1 MCLKYIKA
9 ILIFSLAGSAYGATY
24 YVNNAT
30 NAIPANQTIKAQI
43 INGRVAIVQPVATV
57 SPSGPGPGVGSDAN
71 PGTYTSPFATITKAS
86 QSMSAGDM
94 VIIFPGEYPEA
105 VTNKA
110 TGTAGSKVVYK
121 TSGTGKVRW
130 GGLLITND
138 QVVVDGIS
146 KDYLEFT
153 GTNVTGSSGGAI
165 QLNAGAHN
173 IWFSNFYANCPQIS
187 VSSGILNPSGISPV
201 FVSSTNKADGSFD
214 NLAITNLIFAN
225 FAITNGGLHNM
236 TLRGCDRVLIT
247 NGLFSGTNGW
257 DMIRPLGD
265 NIRIVSLQISNYS
278 NPSAANAVHTDILQT
293 FPNNGEHGTNI
304 VLERSIIYNC
314 IGQVQF
320 NLGANLGG
328 TNEAFK
334 GLTVRNN
341 KIYNMCG
348 LLQTYIPNTWVYNN
362 TIFLTST
369 NVASNPLTWSFL
381 MDASHGDGYNG
392 RCFNNAIVACG
403 NDPGFPPGYFDGNG
417 LVDSYS
423 SVAGSNFSSGG
434 TFFFTND
441 YNFYAGWPTNG
452 VYPPKRT
459 GGVFFTEPHGINGG
473 DPLFDSTNYTGF
485 NPQIGSPLRGHGT
498 NLTAFFGG
506 EVAVDFNGNARPST
520 NWCIGAVEP

>member
-1 MCLKYIKA
+1 MWLRIFIVLFCFFSSTKA
-9 ILIFSLAGSAYGATY
+9 ATY
-24 YVNNAT
+24 YVNNAAT
-30 NAIPANQTIKAQI
+30 QDSGNNSIKAQVV
-43 INGRVAIVQPVATV
+43 NGRIVIVQPVASISP
-57 SPSGPGPGVGSDAN
+57 SPSGPGIGSDAN
-71 PGTYTSPFATITKAS
+71 PGTYALPFATITKAS
-86 QSMSAGDM
+86 QSMNAGDTA
-94 VIIFPGEYPEA
+94 IIYPGEYIEV

-110 TGTAGSKVVYK
+110 TGTSASKVVFK
-121 TSGTGKVRW
+121 ASGTGKVKW

-138 QVVVDGIS
+138 FVVVDGGS

-153 GTNVTGSSGGAI
+153 GTNLTGTSGGSI

-173 IWFSNFYANCPQIS
+173 IWFSNFYANCPQVS
-187 VSSGILNPSGISPV
+187 VSSGILNPQSISPI
-201 FVSSTNKADGSFD
+201 FVSSTNKADGFFD
-214 NLAITNLIFAN
+214 NLAITNLVFAN
-225 FAITNGGLHNM
+225 FAITNGGFHNM
-236 TLRGCDRVLIT
+236 QLRGCDRVLVT

-265 NIRIVSLQISNYS
+265 NIRIVSIQATNYS

-304 VLERSIIYNC
+304 ILERSIIYGC

-328 TNEAFK
+328 SNESFK
-334 GLTVRNN
+334 TLTVRNN
-341 KIYNMCG
+341 KIYNLCG

-362 TIFLTST
+362 TIFLTAT

-381 MDASHGDGYNG
+381 MDASHGDAYNG
-392 RCFNNAIVACG
+392 RCFNNAIIASG

-417 LVDSYS
+417 LVDSYT

-434 TFFFTND
+434 TFYFTND
-441 YNFYAGWPTNG
+441 YNHYAGWPTNG

-485 NPQIGSPLRGHGT
+485 NPQAGSPLRGHGT
-498 NLTAFFGG
+498 NLASYFGG
-506 EVAVDFNGNARPST
+506 ETAVDFYGNPRPST